1 MGIRHIRTLV
11 DPSEQPSRGSIAQA
25 FKPHAQ
31 VSYTRLG
38 QNRGNPRLWLEG
50 LRLNRIG
57 FEPGSRFRVDLDLDR
72 RQVRLVLD
80 ANGDRAVSQRQR
92 QGEDGEVVRKTPI
105 IDVTGGALAEVLGEG
120 AKIRATLSAGE
131 IVFDLHPVELAIEAR
146 EKRTREHVA
155 QGYLTEGTLCAGAG
169 VSTLAFHEGVQAQGL
184 RSRVDWIVDRDHRY
198 LEMASVNNPAVTED
212 TRLYEAALEELEPVA
227 LGSVD
232 SLGLSLPCTA
242 HSKAGRAKRKIEK
255 AEDHPTD
262 ALAVYGALR
271 IVEAVNPSVIVSE
284 NVVDARNSASYAI
297 FMAYLNEQGYT
308 MFEGTYDN
316 AQSGTLENRTRWWLV
331 AISRGLAEGFSM
343 DQVPNYPR
351 QYDCLEQALDDISHD
366 DSRWRA
372 FEYLATK
379 AAKDAAAGKNFKP
392 NIVRPDATEVGC
404 ISRGVS
410 KVRQTDPRLG
420 RDDGLQRL
428 FTPEEHA
435 RLKGIP
441 DYLVHGFPVTVAHEA
456 LGQSIL
462 FGHAKGIGE
471 AVGAHLR
478 DLQRPGELPLRQAM
492 SPRDA
497 IAHDVTRKLD
507 DATTVAMIRGQLDA
521 PATMTKSTFL
531 AVQAVCEEL
540 ALQVA
545 MGTDAA
551 AGFDARNEEIY
562 RLLDASPWTLHPDYG
577 CVLAADIDE
586 LDAEAAGALKP

>member
-11 DPSEQPSRGSIAQA
+11 DPNEPAPRRSLANA

-57 FEPGSRFRVDLDLDR
+57 FEPGTRFRVDLDLDR

-105 IDVTGGALAEVLGEG
+105 IDVTGGALAEILGEG

-131 IVFDLHPVELAIEAR
+131 IVFDLHPVELAIEER
-146 EKRTREHVA
+146 EKRTREQVA
-155 QGYLTEGTLCAGAG
+155 QGYLTEATLCAGAG

-198 LEMASVNNPAVTED
+198 LEMASVNNPAITED

-227 LGSVD
+227 LSKVA
-232 SLGLSLPCTA
+232 SLGLSLPCTG
-242 HSKAGRAKRKIEK
+242 HSKAGRAKRKIDK

-271 IVEAVNPSVIVSE
+271 IVDAVQPAVIVSE
-284 NVVDARNSASYAI
+284 NVAEARTSASYAI
-297 FMAYLNEQGYT
+297 FMAYLQEQGYVLHEALFDST
-308 MFEGTYDN
+308 
-316 AQSGTLENRTRWWLV
+316 QSGSLENRTRWWLV

-343 DQVPNYPR
+343 DQVPAYPK
-351 QYDCLEQALDDISHD
+351 QYETLGQALENIGDDD
-366 DSRWRA
+366 ERWRT
-372 FEYLATK
+372 FDYLVAK
-379 AAKDAAAGKNFKP
+379 AARDKSEGKNFKP
-392 NIVRPDATEVGC
+392 NVQNESATSVNGLT
-404 ISRGVS
+404 RGYAR
-410 KVRQTDPRLG
+410 VRQTDVKLG
-420 RDDGLQRL
+420 REDGMQRL
-428 FTPEEHA
+428 LTPVEHA
-435 RLKGIP
+435 RAKGIP
-441 DYLVHGFPVTVAHEA
+441 EYLVNGFPVSVAHEA

-462 FGHAKGIGE
+462 FNHAKGIGE

-492 SPRDA
+492 APRDS
-497 IAHDVTRKLD
+497 IAHDVARQMG
-507 DATTVAMIRGQLDA
+507 DAATVAKIRSQLDA
-521 PATMTKSTFL
+521 PATMTKDTFL
-531 AVQAVCEEL
+531 AVQAVCEDM
-540 ALQVA
+540 AMQVA

-562 RLLDASPWTLHPDYG
+562 RLLEASPWTLHPDYG
-577 CVLAADIDE
+577 CVLASDIDE
-586 LDAEAAGALKP
+586 LDAEAAGGLKP